1 MEKEKEVPYFVLE
14 MMMSRVERIIKIFV
28 IVVVLLVIVLFASN
42 GAWLYAWMQ
51 YDYSGE
57 EIVTVDG
64 KSENANYIGNDGEIV
79 NGEDSGSETQKET
92 EEERQVKGD
101 EEKAE

>member
-64 KSENANYIGNDGEIV
+64 KAGNANYIGNDGEIA
-79 NGEDSGSETQKET
+79 NGKDSSGETQKKT

-101 EEKAE
+101 EKAEE